1 MLAATASWTVHN
13 ARTAG
18 VAAAMAAFTATVF
31 GTEAPP
37 SLLDGLAVFLPA
49 LEAALPALLFAYVH
63 DEEPHMLGP
72 VFAFLL
78 WGSATFVAM
87 WAFAAMTL
95 AGIDAYVRFGAPPIF
110 QAPL

>member
-1 MLAATASWTVHN
+1 MLAATASWTVRN

-18 VAAAMAAFTATVF
+18 VTAAMAAFTVTVF
-31 GTEAPP
+31 NTQAPAT
-37 SLLDGLAVFLPA
+37 LLDGLAVFLPA

-72 VFAFLL
+72 VFAVLL
-78 WGSATFVAM
+78 WGGVTFAAM

-95 AGIDAYVRFGAPPIF
+95 AGIDAYVRLGVPPVF
-110 QAPL
+110 QPPL